1 MIVPDPNFRRETMKR
16 LLFAVMALLCI
27 APAVQAQ
34 VDRATLSGTVK
45 DTAGGVLAGA
55 TVTVSNVATNVAS
68 TTTTSSSG
76 AYLVVN
82 LRPGQYLIEAEA
94 KGLQKSVQSVILQ
107 IGQRARV
114 DITLAVGSLTET
126 VTVEGARELLN
137 TGDATLGTVIGN
149 ESVAKLP
156 LAIRNWDDLLA
167 LVPGV
172 QGDRYTEQ
180 GGGTSFGRTGGVNVH
195 GARSLQNNFLLDG
208 VDNNSISENVQE
220 LTSQVSRPSVDAI
233 QEFKIV
239 TSPYAAE
246 YGRSPGASV
255 SVSTKSG
262 TNQIHGTAYDFF
274 RNEKMDTIDFL
285 SERAAALT
293 NTTPVKPAN
302 KQNQF
307 GGNLGGPIVKDKA
320 FFFVDYEGTRITRG
334 VTRLTVV
341 PTADQRAGILP
352 GVRDPL
358 TGQPFP
364 GGVIPASRIDPYAAA
379 IMALVPLP
387 NQPGANN
394 FFRQADLIDNSDR
407 IMGRLDY
414 KMDQNNS
421 VFGRYIYSN
430 RDRQIPGAFGGVI
443 DGTGT
448 SAFGNQKIKTNAA
461 VFGWTHILSTS
472 MVNEFRFSWSKADSD
487 AVHQAFGVAPSAAA
501 TIPGSITNPVVAG
514 GFPGITI
521 DGFFGGSGLG
531 RLGSPDFLPKFQH
544 TNQFEFVESLS
555 WLKGNHSM
563 KFGADIMA
571 PMKNQYYDV
580 PAGRGALRFR
590 NSFTG
595 NSMGDYLLGYV
606 ADFQLSNVWVV
617 EQRHW
622 ASMFYV
628 QDDWRVNSKLSLNL
642 GLRYDFITPALEANN
657 AQTNFNPAGSGSLV
671 FAKDGSLQERGLVNP
686 DKNNFAPRIGIVY
699 NLDEKTVLRG
709 GWGIFYN
716 LFDRVGSEDQLAL
729 NLPGLNNSTV
739 TQTSGSPVFFLRQGI
754 PASFLAPPNLDPS
767 AGQLKT
773 KRIRAVASDA
783 PKTTLNQA
791 SVGFQRELMKGVVVT
806 ADFIYNKGTNL
817 ASLVNLNQP
826 LPNAAGNNA
835 LGPLPYPNFGF
846 VEWRA
851 QNAKSEYK
859 GVDLG
864 VERRFSKGYGFGV
877 SYTIG
882 DSKDNASEQLS
893 TQGSNAFP
901 QNARDFSGWYG
912 PSDYDVRHRL
922 AVNFVVELPFG
933 EGKKYATGGMGKT
946 LFGGWTLSG
955 IYTFRSGRPY
965 TVNQSGNNVGTNM
978 TGLPSLVGDPDSGV
992 DRSCNS
998 PTDCAAIVKWFN
1010 VGAFQAVTSGTFG
1023 NEQRNLLRGPSY
1035 KSLDFSLQRRL
1046 EFNKRVGATL
1056 RWDVFNALNTVN
1068 FGLPNRNLSDTANV
1082 GTISSLGGDPR
1093 IMQVSL
1099 RLTF

>member
-1 MIVPDPNFRRETMKR
+1 MKR
-16 LLFAVMALLCI
+16 VLIAVMALLCI

-45 DTAGGVLAGA
+45 DAAGGVLAGA
-55 TVTVSNVATNVAS
+55 KVTVTNVATNVADKA
-68 TTTTSSSG
+68 TTSNSG

-82 LRPGQYLIEAEA
+82 LRSGQYLVEAEA
-94 KGLQKSVQSVILQ
+94 PGLQKAVQSVILE
-107 IGQRARV
+107 IGQRGRV
-114 DITLAVGSLTET
+114 DITLSVGSLTES
-126 VTVEGARELLN
+126 VTVEGARRLLN
-137 TGDATLGTVIGN
+137 TEDATLGAVIDNNAIG
-149 ESVAKLP
+149 KLP

-239 TSPYAAE
+239 TSPYSAE
-246 YGRSPGASV
+246 YGRSPGAAV

-262 TNQIHGTAYDFF
+262 TNEIHGTIYDFY
-274 RNEKMDTIDFL
+274 RNKKMDTIDLF
-285 SERAAALT
+285 SKRA
-293 NTTPVKPAN
+293 NQPKPEN
-302 KQNQF
+302 DQNQY
-307 GGNLGGPIVKDKA
+307 GGNIGGPLIKDKA

-334 VTRLTVV
+334 VTRLTNV
-341 PTADQRAGILP
+341 PTADQRNGILA

-364 GGVIPASRIDPYAAA
+364 GGVIPANRIDPYAAA
-379 IMALVPLP
+379 ILALVPLP
-387 NQPGANN
+387 NQSGANN
-394 FFRQADLIDNSDR
+394 YFRQGDLIDNSDR
-407 IMGRLDY
+407 ILGRLDY
-414 KMDQNNS
+414 KLNQNDS
-421 VFGRYIYSN
+421 VFARYIYSN

-448 SAFGNQKIKTNAA
+448 SGFGNQKIKTNAL
-461 VFGWTHILSTS
+461 VMGWTHILSPS
-472 MVNEFRFSWSKADSD
+472 MVNEFRFSWSKSDSD
-487 AVHQAFGVAPSAAA
+487 AVHQAFGISPPAAA
-501 TIPGSITNPVVAG
+501 TIPGTITNPIVAG

-544 TNQFEFVESLS
+544 TNQMEFVESLS
-555 WLKGNHSM
+555 WLKGNHSL
-563 KFGADIMA
+563 KFGADIIA

-595 NSMGDYLLGYV
+595 NAMGDFLLGYV

-617 EQRHW
+617 EQRHQ

-628 QDDWRVNSKLSLNL
+628 QDDWKVNSKLSLNL
-642 GLRYDFITPALEANN
+642 GLRYDFITPALEAND
-657 AQTNFNPAGSGSLV
+657 AQTNFNPAGGGSLV
-671 FAKDGSLQERGLVNP
+671 FAKSGSLEERGLVKP
-686 DKNNFAPRIGIVY
+686 DRNNFAPRIGIVY
-699 NLDEKTVLRG
+699 TLDEKTVLRG

-729 NLPGLNNSTV
+729 NLPGLNNSSV
-739 TQTSGSPVFFLRQGI
+739 TSTSGSPVFFLKNGMPI
-754 PASFLAPPNLDPS
+754 ASFLAAPNLDPA

-773 KRIRAVASDA
+773 KRIRAVANDA
-783 PKTTLNQA
+783 PKTTLQQA
-791 SVGFQRELMKGVVVT
+791 SFGFQRELMKGLVLT
-806 ADFIYNKGTNL
+806 TDFVYTKGTNL

-835 LGPLPYPNFGF
+835 LGALPYPNFGF

-851 QNAKSEYK
+851 QDAESEYK
-859 GVDLG
+859 GIDLG
-864 VERRFSKGYGFGV
+864 LERRFANGYGFGLA
-877 SYTIG
+877 YTLG

-901 QNARDFSGWYG
+901 QNSRDFSNWYG

-933 EGKKYATGGMGKT
+933 KGKKFAKDGIGATV
-946 LFGGWTLSG
+946 LGGWTLSG
-955 IYTFRSGRPY
+955 IYTVRSGRPF

-978 TGLPSLVGDPDSGV
+978 TGLPNMSGDPDSGV

-998 PTDCAAIVKWFN
+998 ATDCAAILKWFN
-1010 VGAFQAVTSGTFG
+1010 TSAFQPVTSGTFG
-1023 NEQRNLLRGPSY
+1023 NEKRNQLRGPNY
-1035 KSLDFSLQRRL
+1035 KSLDFSLQRRIDVS
-1046 EFNKRVGATL
+1046 KRISTSL
-1056 RWDVFNALNTVN
+1056 RWDVFNALNRVN
-1068 FGLPNRNLSDTANV
+1068 LGLPNRNITDTANV
-1082 GTISSLGGDPR
+1082 GTITSLGGDPR
-1093 IMQVSL
+1093 LMQVSL
-1099 RLTF
+1099 RLSF